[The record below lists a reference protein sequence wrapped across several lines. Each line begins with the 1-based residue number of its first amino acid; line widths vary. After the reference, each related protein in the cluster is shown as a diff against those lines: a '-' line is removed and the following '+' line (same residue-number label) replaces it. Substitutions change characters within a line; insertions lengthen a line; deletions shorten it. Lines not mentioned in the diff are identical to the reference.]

1 MSSRE
6 DAAEKPLDPQLLPHE
21 TRKDNKDGETLKA
34 QLAQTNPP
42 RIREEFAE
50 KQSTHPAGDEKHI
63 GQHTGAGK
71 PPLMKK

>member
-1 MSSRE
+1 MSSQH
-6 DAAEKPLDPQLLPHE
+6 DAETPLDPPMIPHE
-21 TRKDNKDGETLKA
+21 TRKDNKTGQTLKE

-42 RIREEFAE
+42 THREEFVE
-50 KQSTHPAGDEKHI
+50 KQSTSPAGDEKHI